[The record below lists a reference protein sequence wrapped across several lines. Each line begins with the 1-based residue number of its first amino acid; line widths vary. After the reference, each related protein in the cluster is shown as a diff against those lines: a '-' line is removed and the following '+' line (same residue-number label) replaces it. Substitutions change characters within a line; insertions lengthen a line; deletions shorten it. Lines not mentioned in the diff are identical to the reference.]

1 MGMDVPKELW
11 EHEDKN
17 SKFILNGFLH
27 FLDYELMSL
36 ITMIFSITFC
46 SLSILIITDDRVIS
60 WEEFS
65 GPKGEN
71 PMGDEL

>member
-1 MGMDVPKELW
+1 MV
-11 EHEDKN
+11 
-17 SKFILNGFLH
+17 FFT